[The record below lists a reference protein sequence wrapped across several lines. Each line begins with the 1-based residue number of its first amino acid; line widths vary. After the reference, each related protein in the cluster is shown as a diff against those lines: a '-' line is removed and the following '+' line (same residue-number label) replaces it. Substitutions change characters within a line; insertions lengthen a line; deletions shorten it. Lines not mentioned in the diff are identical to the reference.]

1 MQVRFMSTD
10 GGPHPADKWA
20 EITVAYIL
28 DLIEVDDNSAT
39 PAAMQARRERRD
51 LRGKIQSILEGHHGT
66 VQESERGKLSTE
78 GHDRLKGTIDPAE
91 HPLDKMTDDIVSA
104 AEGMSIIGPHFQ
116 KPEVRTAIRGLIG
129 NHFATSMDIERS
141 WHADRNQDHPVAR
154 AYRAARAAH
163 GAEVV
168 HSHIENYLP
177 GGAHAHL
184 AANGPPPAKVTAA

>member
-28 DLIEVDDNSAT
+28 DLVEVDDNSAT

-51 LRGKIQSILEGHHGT
+51 LRTKIQSILEGHHAK
-66 VQESERGKLSTE
+66 VQEAERGKLATE
-78 GHDRLKGTIDPAE
+78 GHERLKGIIDPTE
-91 HPLDKMTDDIVSA
+91 HPLDQMADDIVA
-104 AEGMSIIGPHFQ
+104 ATDGMSLIGPHFH
-116 KPEVRTAIRGLIG
+116 KPEVRKAIVSLLG
-129 NHFATSMDIERS
+129 NHFSTSMDIERS
-141 WHADRNQDHPVAR
+141 WHSDRNQDHPVAR

-168 HSHIENYLP
+168 HSHIQNYLP
-177 GGAHAHL
+177 GGVSAHL
-184 AANGPPPAKVTAA
+184 AANGPAPKQTAA